1 MTKKT
6 KTALIVSAIFMTLGI
21 SLVVATSI
29 AGVRPQNVRYLLA
42 SAQNDFPYGEES
54 IVSEEHIEYPSN
66 DVKELDID
74 IDVAAVYIT
83 SGEKFTVR
91 AENTEDMYIKSVLEK
106 DGTLEIKDERYKEW
120 FERNPINHPK
130 VYITIPANK
139 KFDSID
145 IETDVGLVEGKG
157 LSIVTKKLDTSS
169 DVGSIELEGITSSET
184 EAEVAVGSID
194 LQGAFSG
201 STELTCSVGSIK
213 LTSSGDISDW
223 SYKAK
228 TTLGS
233 IQINENKMTG
243 LGEQTSPSKKNN
255 HFDLQCDLG
264 SIEIIVGE

>member
-1 MTKKT
+1 MKKST
-6 KTALIVSAIFMTLGI
+6 KTGLIIGTIFFSVGLC
-21 SLVVATSI
+21 LVVATVI
-29 AGVRPQNVRYLLA
+29 AGVRPNNVRYLLA

-54 IVSEEHIEYPSN
+54 IVSEEHLSYPSKEI
-66 DVKELDID
+66 KELDID
-74 IDVAAVYIT
+74 IDVAQVFIST
-83 SGEKFTVR
+83 GENFTVR

-120 FERNPINHPK
+120 FERNPIKHPR
-130 VYITIPANK
+130 VYITIPSNK

-145 IETDVGLVEGKG
+145 IETDVGLVEGKA
-157 LSIVTKKLDTSS
+157 LNISTRKLDISS
-169 DVGSIELEGITSSET
+169 DVGSINLEGIASSET
-184 EAEVAVGSID
+184 KAEVAVGSINIAGTFEGETH
-194 LQGAFSG
+194 LECA
-201 STELTCSVGSIK
+201 VGSIK
-213 LTSSGDISDW
+213 LFSTGDINDW

-264 SIEIIVGE
+264 SIEILVGK